1 MCWWLADRGGGPQG
15 VLEASHI
22 AVSFWMFEQV
32 GGCGI
37 VAVVGSMRRRVRSQS
52 ADGKCQALPSMVF
65 RLRVDGCCSVMEV

>member
-32 GGCGI
+32 GGWVGDCGC
-37 VAVVGSMRRRVRSQS
+37 G
-52 ADGKCQALPSMVF
+52 GK
-65 RLRVDGCCSVMEV
+65 DEE